1 MKDELQEKLDRMS
14 IALKERR
21 RHYRDSFRHV
31 LWFCIIILFF
41 FSLYAALLNYKIREV
56 ATPSTIALLIAGQL
70 KEHFA
75 DQRTQDH
82 RDFRRIAEN
91 MTDSVLLSVPAGV
104 LAGNEMLKDSMREDA
119 RAAALDIAARL
130 SGPVGRNI
138 GRITEESTA
147 GLVNRI
153 LSETDIDSLTASEKT
168 LMFPVPFRFGERL
181 REIRLKNGRMLT
193 RQDLCDRDFMICWLY
208 LRENDRY
215 LDSRCSPL
223 TGLSVLFAGCW
234 EEVGRGIAPSAQNST
249 KNSPA
254 RKAEPASP

>member
-1 MKDELQEKLDRMS
+1 MKDELQQKFDRMS
-14 IALKERR
+14 IELKERQ
-21 RHYRDSFRHV
+21 RHYRDSLRNV

-41 FSLYAALLNYKIREV
+41 FSLYSALLSYKIREV

-70 KEHFA
+70 KGHFS
-75 DQRTQDH
+75 DQRTQD
-82 RDFRRIAEN
+82 RRAFRRIAEN
-91 MTDSVLLSVPAGV
+91 MTDSVMLSLPAGI
-104 LAGNEMLKDSMREDA
+104 LAGNEMLKDSMRADA
-119 RAAALDIAARL
+119 RAAAQEIASRL
-130 SGPVGRNI
+130 SGPLRRNL

-147 GLVNRI
+147 QLADRI
-153 LSETDIDSLTASEKT
+153 LSETGIEPLTAPERT

-181 REIRLKNGRMLT
+181 REIRSKNGRELT

-223 TGLSVLFAGCW
+223 TGLSVLFAGSW
-234 EEVGRGIAPSAQNST
+234 EDVGRSIAPPAQKNT

-254 RKAEPASP
+254 SKAEAARQ